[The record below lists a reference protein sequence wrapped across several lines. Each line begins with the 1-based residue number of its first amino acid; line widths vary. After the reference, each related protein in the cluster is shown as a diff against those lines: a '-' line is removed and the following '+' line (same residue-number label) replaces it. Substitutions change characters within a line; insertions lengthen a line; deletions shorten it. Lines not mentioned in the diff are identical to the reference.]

1 MTVSLD
7 IQKKAVL
14 RLLHAYAPQNEKV
27 DPLLVVSLGRV
38 LLKGAKRNED
48 IHSLVTGDQVRHI
61 YDWLKAEVLNG
72 ATWLSNCDEKGR
84 PRKLLK
90 FGSVAQIVQEADK
103 AMAQANQRTGKVSLI
118 EGDEV
123 LIAELED
130 GYSLVRM
137 LTPAALDRES
147 QVMQHCIGNGG
158 YDDELTKEWA
168 RFLSLRDAVGN
179 PHVTMDISI
188 NDDRMHINQIKGKQN
203 AVPIAKYLSILRPWF
218 AEMKATLTYMP
229 ERGLMVSAN
238 EEIYHASE
246 LPDDFE
252 CKRDFRVHELEGA
265 RIPERLKV
273 HGHMSVI
280 SHDGENVQSQL
291 PDGLYV
297 GGDLTIRSPMIEVI
311 SKNTTVKGT
320 LRASCSNISV
330 IGEGLTVFGDCY
342 LAGTKIEKLPSKLTV
357 IGKLF
362 IGGTQVK
369 EIGESVIFSSLDAS
383 GSYLDAVPT
392 HIKEYDELKIDGT
405 SIKSLPEGLSI
416 SRFSAANVD
425 FVSFPENLRVEGDL
439 ILYRANIP
447 VLFDTLELP
456 LESCFAESKIGEM
469 RGDIV
474 FEGGPIRK
482 SVDFTDAKIGKL
494 PDSITVIDGDLILN
508 GTDISTLPRKVFVTN
523 TIEMLHMKNLKELS
537 ADCEVSCQSLVL
549 NDNPPMDLPQHWQVE
564 TVTLTDS
571 SGTKTTMTAEEYRQ
585 NVRKELAILDSTLKF

>member
-1 MTVSLD
+1 MTESLD

-72 ATWLSNCDEKGR
+72 AEWLSNCDEKGR

-90 FGSVAQIVQEADK
+90 FGSVAQIVQEADQ
-103 AMAQANQRTGKVSLI
+103 AMEKANQGTGKVSLI

-168 RFLSLRDAVGN
+168 RFLSLRDASGN

-188 NDDRMHINQIKGKQN
+188 NDDRMNINQIKGKQN

-229 ERGLMVSAN
+229 ERGLMVSSN

-252 CKRDFRVHELEGA
+252 CKRDFRAHELEGA

-273 HGHMSVI
+273 HGHMSII
-280 SHDGENVQSQL
+280 SYDGENTQSHL
-291 PDGLYV
+291 PEGLYV

-320 LRASCSNISV
+320 LRASCSNISA

-342 LAGTKIEKLPSKLTV
+342 LANTKIEKLPSKLTV

-362 IGGTQVK
+362 IGETQVK

-405 SIKSLPEGLSI
+405 SVKGLPEGLSI
-416 SRFSAANVD
+416 SRFSATNVD
-425 FVSFPENLRVEGDL
+425 FASFPENLRVEDDL

-447 VLFDTLELP
+447 VLFDTLKLP
-456 LESCFAESKIGEM
+456 LDSCFAVSKIGEM

-474 FEGGPIRK
+474 FEGPIRN

-508 GTDISTLPRKVFVTN
+508 GTDISTLPRKLHVTHN
-523 TIEMLHMKNLKELS
+523 IDLLHMENLKELPS
-537 ADCEVSCQSLVL
+537 DCELSCEKLLLDHDSKFEIPKHWKVKTVALVGGG
-549 NDNPPMDLPQHWQVE
+549 E
-564 TVTLTDS
+564 YE
-571 SGTKTTMTAEEYRQ
+571 TTMTAEEYRQ
-585 NVRKELAILDSTLKF
+585 RVRKEFAMLESTLKF